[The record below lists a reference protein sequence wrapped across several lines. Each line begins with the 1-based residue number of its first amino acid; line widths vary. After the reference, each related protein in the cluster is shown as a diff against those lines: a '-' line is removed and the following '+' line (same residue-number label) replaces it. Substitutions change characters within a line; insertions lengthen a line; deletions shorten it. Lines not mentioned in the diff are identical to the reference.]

1 MPVRLTRTRFDALV
15 DEAVDHL
22 PEWVGEHMQ
31 NVYVTTA
38 TWPTRAQLE
47 GSRVGR
53 HALLLG
59 LYEGVPLTRRG
70 HGYHLI
76 TPDRITLFQRPLEL
90 VADDDRDLVRLIQST
105 IVHEI
110 GHHFG
115 MSEEELDRLESE
127 E

>member
-115 MSEEELDRLESE
+115 MSEE
-127 E
+127 

>member
-53 HALLLG
+53 HELLLG

>member
-1 MPVRLTRTRFDALV
+1 MPVRLARTQFDALV

-22 PEWVGEHMQ
+22 PAWVGEHMQ

-38 TWPTRAQLE
+38 MWPTREQLE
-47 GSRVGR
+47 SSRVGR

-76 TPDRITLFQRPLEL
+76 TPDRITLFQRSLEL
-90 VADDDRDLVRLIQST
+90 VATDDRDLVRLVQST

-115 MSEEELDRLESE
+115 MSEEELDRLESGE
-127 E
+127 